1 MHEPSRDDLGLGDDE
16 IDVIEIPRSLAGK
29 ALLDK
34 LRLELDGVDFGMLKT
49 VASSSG
55 AATFQYCWCEP
66 MKSFLKF
73 LSRFLKMSAA
83 TSYHDAVKYLIFRMV
98 LCGNGRLEV
107 RRGKHRI
114 DLVDVDGH
122 WHEVKTREL
131 KGHDALALV
140 IRNFVRKV
148 QRDVAGRDTWWLV
161 FLRASKGIK
170 SRACSKYLGL
180 LRLPAAIARAATQK
194 ADFSALIQELVDMAD
209 HAESELVD
217 EENIDVDELEEGFL
231 FGVENQVTQS
241 LRKEVIAKAKALER
255 SKAEIQQKDAEIQQ
269 DKAEI
274 QQKNAEIQQ
283 DKAEIQRLRE
293 ENDRLKNAHRDSS
306 TRPPKRSRPGS

>member
-1 MHEPSRDDLGLGDDE
+1 MPEPPIDDPGFGNDE
-16 IDVIEIPRSLAGK
+16 IDEVAIPKSIAGK

-34 LRLELDGVDFGMLKT
+34 LRSELDGVDFGMLKT

-55 AATFQYCWCEP
+55 TATFQYCWCEP
-66 MKSFLKF
+66 MKSFLAF
-73 LSRFLKMSAA
+73 LSRYLKLSAA

-98 LCGNGRLEV
+98 LGGEGRLEV
-107 RRGKHRI
+107 SRGKHRI
-114 DLVDVDGH
+114 DLVDVDGL

-148 QRDVAGRDTWWLV
+148 QRDVAGRDAWWLA

-170 SRACSKYLGL
+170 TRACSKYLGL
-180 LRLPAAIARAATQK
+180 LRLPAAVARTTTRK

-217 EENIDVDELEEGFL
+217 EENIDEDELEEGFL

-241 LRKEVIAKAKALER
+241 LRKEVIAKTKALKQ
-255 SKAEIQQKDAEIQQ
+255 SNAEIQQKDAEIQQ

-274 QQKNAEIQQ
+274 QQK
-283 DKAEIQRLRE
+283 DAEIQRLRE
-293 ENDRLKNAHRDSS
+293 ENRRLKSVHRE
-306 TRPPKRSRPGS
+306 PIQ

>member
-1 MHEPSRDDLGLGDDE
+1 MHEPSRDDPGLDEEMTDDV
-16 IDVIEIPRSLAGK
+16 DIPRSLAGN

-49 VASSSG
+49 VESSSG

-66 MKSFLKF
+66 MKSFLTF
-73 LSRFLKMSAA
+73 LSRYLKLSAP

-98 LCGNGRLEV
+98 LGGNGRLEV
-107 RRGKHRI
+107 PRGKYRI
-114 DLVDVDGH
+114 DLVDMDGH

-131 KGHDALALV
+131 KGHAALALV

-148 QRDVAGRDTWWLV
+148 QRDPAGRDTWWLA

-170 SRACSKYLGL
+170 TRAWSKYLGL
-180 LRLPAAIARAATQK
+180 LRLPAAVARAATRK

-217 EENIDVDELEEGFL
+217 EENIDQDELEEGFL

-241 LRKEVIAKAKALER
+241 LRKEVVAKAKALKR
-255 SKAEIQQKDAEIQQ
+255 SKAEIQQKDAEL
-269 DKAEI
+269 
-274 QQKNAEIQQ
+274 
-283 DKAEIQRLRE
+283 QRLRE
-293 ENDRLKNAHRDSS
+293 ENDRLKNEQRDSS
-306 TRPPKRSRPGS
+306 TKPVKRSRPGS

>member
-1 MHEPSRDDLGLGDDE
+1 MSPE

-98 LCGNGRLEV
+98 FCGNGRLEV

-131 KGHDALALV
+131 KGSKKMPKFSKK
-140 IRNFVRKV
+140 IPRSNKIKQRSSKKIPRSSGFVK
-148 QRDVAGRDTWWLV
+148 
-161 FLRASKGIK
+161 KI
-170 SRACSKYLGL
+170 
-180 LRLPAAIARAATQK
+180 
-194 ADFSALIQELVDMAD
+194 
-209 HAESELVD
+209 
-217 EENIDVDELEEGFL
+217 
-231 FGVENQVTQS
+231 GV
-241 LRKEVIAKAKALER
+241 
-255 SKAEIQQKDAEIQQ
+255 
-269 DKAEI
+269 
-274 QQKNAEIQQ
+274 
-283 DKAEIQRLRE
+283 
-293 ENDRLKNAHRDSS
+293 
-306 TRPPKRSRPGS
+306 